1 MLIIERKASHNISV
15 VAGILID
22 NRNFLISSRPKKK
35 DYEGFWEFPGGK
47 VNYSESKEEALYRE
61 IKEEL
66 NTELVMDSIRFF
78 NQYIFSFPKYK
89 VSLNFYFC
97 KKWNGSIIPMEGQK
111 VKWIKATEISQY
123 EFLPSNNKVLKK
135 IINELD

>member
-66 NTELVMDSIRFF
+66 NTELDMDSIRFF
-78 NQYIFSFPKYK
+78 NQYIFDICDSVLSLACALIVFEIMFFLSNSF
-89 VSLNFYFC
+89 FYC
-97 KKWNGSIIPMEGQK
+97 RC
-111 VKWIKATEISQY
+111 
-123 EFLPSNNKVLKK
+123 
-135 IINELD
+135 